1 MLGAVTLSL
10 TAEIFV
16 EGLKAG
22 LLTFGGA
29 YTVVPFLQETAVE
42 SQGWLTNAQFLNG
55 LALSGVLSVPMMLM
69 PRSKRACWD
78 LG

>member
-29 YTVVPFLQETAVE
+29 YTAC
-42 SQGWLTNAQFLNG
+42 
-55 LALSGVLSVPMMLM
+55 
-69 PRSKRACWD
+69 RSFKRQPSSLRD
-78 LG
+78 G